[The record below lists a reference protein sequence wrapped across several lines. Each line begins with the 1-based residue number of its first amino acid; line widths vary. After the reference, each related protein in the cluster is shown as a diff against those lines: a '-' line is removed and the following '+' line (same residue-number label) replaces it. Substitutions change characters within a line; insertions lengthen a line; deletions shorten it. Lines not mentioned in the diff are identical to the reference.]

1 MLLGPVD
8 DGSDPGSVG
17 RHAVLKLAPV
27 VEPQS
32 VDVGLDAAEQRC
44 GAR

>member
-8 DGSDPGSVG
+8 DGRDPGGVG

-27 VEPQS
+27 VEAQR
-32 VDVGLDAAEQRC
+32 VDVGLDAAEQRR
-44 GAR
+44 GAG